1 MHESIIGVRQIDH
14 YCTFDRTKSAVSN
27 IIHCTRKKELEKEK
41 KISKLSLSQK
51 RCNLIFLQILFHF
64 T

>member
-27 IIHCTRKKELEKEK
+27 IIHCTRKKELEKK
-41 KISKLSLSQK
+41 KKYLNYHYPKKDAI
-51 RCNLIFLQILFHF
+51 
-64 T
+64 